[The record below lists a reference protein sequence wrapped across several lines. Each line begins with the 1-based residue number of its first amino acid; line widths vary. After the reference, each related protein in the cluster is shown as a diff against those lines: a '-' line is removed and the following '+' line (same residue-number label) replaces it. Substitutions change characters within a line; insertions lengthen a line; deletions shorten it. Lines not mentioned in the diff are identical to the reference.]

1 MALVETTTIGAPACL
16 SAHQVVQKAV
26 FFCAIFIDNWY
37 FGTNEVEGVD
47 VAAVIGDHFYDLVG
61 VRVIPC
67 LPFHAAHL
75 VVGSRTSE
83 VAPENETKEECQIS
97 TGDGLLFTRN
107 CNFVEENYSTRT
119 QQYASR
125 MANAADRAAS
135 TELNWKNTTRA
146 YLNRFLGKYR
156 NTGETK
162 SIFANGRA
170 STSSYS
176 V

>member
-1 MALVETTTIGAPACL
+1 MASFQDDRGLNGDYHDRGTCKLCL
-16 SAHQVVQKAV
+16 EMEQLQKV
-26 FFCAIFIDNWY
+26 
-37 FGTNEVEGVD
+37 
-47 VAAVIGDHFYDLVG
+47 
-61 VRVIPC
+61 
-67 LPFHAAHL
+67 
-75 VVGSRTSE
+75 
-83 VAPENETKEECQIS
+83 KEQRQIS

-135 TELNWKNTTRA
+135 TELNWKSTTRA

-156 NTGETK
+156 NTGDTK

-170 STSSYS
+170 STSCYF